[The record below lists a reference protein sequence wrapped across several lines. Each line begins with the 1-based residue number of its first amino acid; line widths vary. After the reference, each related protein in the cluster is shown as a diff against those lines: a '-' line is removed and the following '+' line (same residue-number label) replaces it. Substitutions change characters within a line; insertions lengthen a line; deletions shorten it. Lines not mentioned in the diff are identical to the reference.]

1 MGMSIRRRLT
11 LWNALA
17 FAAVLVGFA
26 ALVYLLVA
34 RSLRQQADRTAETAF
49 RLLET
54 DARLATNT
62 DARVRYWVHEF
73 DEHMGVPA
81 GVYRPD
87 GTPVEVHPKLADHF
101 AGAPPGPVARLTHT
115 DPAGDRWAVAT
126 QSVRAGDRELV
137 VLLLVPLKEGDAE
150 LVLLARVLAAAVPLA
165 LLVSAGVAYLLARK
179 ALAPVDALRRSAEAI
194 TADRL
199 HERLPVPNPDDELGK
214 LAATVNA
221 MIERLER
228 SFAEVRRFTA
238 DASHELRT
246 PLTAIRV
253 EAEAALDRVATTE
266 EYRALVGSVLEECG
280 RMARLTDQLLA
291 LAREDAGVAHGGP
304 VPVDLGGLVGGVAEA
319 LRPVVEAKRLAL
331 VAELATGVV
340 VCGDP
345 VRLRQVAMNLI
356 DNAAKYTPEG
366 GSIRVTVGRADGR
379 AVFTV
384 ADTGEGIPAEH
395 LPRVF
400 DRFYRVDKARSREMG
415 GTGLGLAI
423 AKSVVAAHGGVI
435 ELTSAVGVGT
445 TVTVTLPPD
454 APGTRA

>member
-1 MGMSIRRRLT
+1 MGMSIHRRLT

-26 ALVYLLVA
+26 ALIYLLVA
-34 RSLRQQADRTAETAF
+34 RSLRQQSDRTIEGAF
-49 RLLET
+49 RLMET

-87 GTPVEVHPKLADHF
+87 GEPVEVHPKLSVHY
-101 AGAPPGPVARLTHT
+101 AGPLPSPPARLTHT
-115 DPAGDRWAVAT
+115 DAAGDRWAVAT
-126 QSVRAGDRELV
+126 KSVRAGDRELV
-137 VLLLVPLKEGDAE
+137 VVLLVPLKEVDAE
-150 LVLLARVLAAAVPLA
+150 LSMLARVLVATVPLA
-165 LLVSAGVAYLLARK
+165 ILVSAGVAYLLARK
-179 ALAPVDALRRSAEAI
+179 ALAPVNAIRRSADAI

-199 HERLPVPNPDDELGK
+199 HERLPVSNPDDELGK

-253 EAEAALDRVATTE
+253 EAEAAIGGDVTAE
-266 EYRALVGSVLEECG
+266 EYRVLVGSVLEECG

-291 LAREDAGVAHGGP
+291 LAREDAGVAHSEP
-304 VPVDLGGLVGGVAEA
+304 VAVDLGQLVGGVAET

-331 VAELATGVV
+331 ISELAPGVV
-340 VCGDP
+340 VRGDP
-345 VRLRQVAMNLI
+345 ERLRQVAMNLI
-356 DNAAKYTPEG
+356 DNATKYTPEG
-366 GSIRVTVGRADGR
+366 GSIRVTVGTTDGR

-384 ADTGEGIPAEH
+384 ADTGEGIAAEH
-395 LPRVF
+395 LSRVF

-423 AKSVVAAHGGVI
+423 AKSILTAHGGRI
-435 ELTSAVGVGT
+435 ELTSTVGVGT
-445 TVTVTLPPD
+445 TATVTMPLAMVASD
-454 APGTRA
+454 Q